1 MKFKMQDKQNQLIER
16 ISDKHLVVRVDIAQQ
31 LSSKRREMIF
41 DICWKRRKILSI
53 NREEI
58 LQNNFVDKEEQIK
71 YLLRNQLTESNCM
84 QMESEN
90 LF

>member
-1 MKFKMQDKQNQLIER
+1 MQDKQNQLIER

>member
-16 ISDKHLVVRVDIAQQ
+16 IFDKHLVVGVDIACQ
-31 LSSKRREMIF
+31 RREMFF

-58 LQNNFVDKEEQIK
+58 FLNNLVDKEEQIK